1 MNEKQSKIK
10 NSILKTRKISY
21 YNNRYINYICL
32 LKYEKFIV
40 LEKIIKKIERLSNK
54 YQPVLPCFY
63 QLNINQ
69 SCLIFIN

>member
-32 LKYEKFIV
+32 IG
-40 LEKIIKKIERLSNK
+40 
-54 YQPVLPCFY
+54 
-63 QLNINQ
+63 
-69 SCLIFIN
+69 IFKSL